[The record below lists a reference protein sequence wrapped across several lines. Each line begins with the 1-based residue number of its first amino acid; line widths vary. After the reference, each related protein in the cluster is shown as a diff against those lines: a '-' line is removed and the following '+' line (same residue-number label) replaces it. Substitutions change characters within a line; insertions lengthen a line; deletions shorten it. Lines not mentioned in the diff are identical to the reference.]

1 LGQKLAV
8 WFGHPQRK
16 HLALDRRLSK
26 TSVETHGAGGKPD
39 DCPPPPDLPYL
50 FNLEWPDF
58 SPVVIA
64 GSEMDGWQPRLPPL
78 WDVSIG
84 CFCC

>member
-1 LGQKLAV
+1 MGQNLAL
-8 WFGHPQRK
+8 WFGDLQYK

-50 FNLEWPDF
+50 FDPEWPDLLPGVF
-58 SPVVIA
+58 A
-64 GSEMDGWQPRLPPL
+64 GSEMDGR
-78 WDVSIG
+78 
-84 CFCC
+84 